1 VRRLVPALA
10 FFTLIGC
17 TQMPQLRPTRADL
30 HSYAQPG
37 LARVHHLALDLEVLF
52 GQRQLVGSATLSV
65 EGDGPLIL
73 DTHDLTI
80 ERVELW
86 NPTRRNWDNGA
97 YTLGK
102 ADPVLGAPL
111 EIPLTTPHQGVRVHY
126 RTSPKATALQW
137 LDPPQTAGKKY
148 PLLFTQSESIYA
160 RTWVPIQ
167 DSPGIRMTYTA
178 RIRTPRELFAV
189 MSADNSKNKARTGEY
204 FFDMPQRI
212 PAYLLALA
220 AGDLDYRALSN
231 RTGVYAEPATVGLA
245 ASEFSDT
252 EKMVQAIEQM
262 YGPYRWGQYDIF
274 VGPPSFPIGGMENPR
289 LTFATPTV
297 LAGDKSLVGLIAH
310 ELAHSWSG
318 NLVTNATWRD
328 FWLNEGFTT
337 YLENRIQEKL
347 YGRERAD
354 KEFSI
359 ELGELKEE
367 MKRLAP
373 RDQILWVNLDGR
385 DPEEGFT
392 QVPYA
397 KGALLLRTLERS
409 VGREKWDAFLQEYF
423 QRFAFESI
431 TTAQFLDYLRLRLPE
446 TQTVDIRRWVYD
458 SGLPE
463 TDAVP
468 PAGVFAAIDQAA
480 KNFQAAKP
488 FPITGWTT
496 QDWLRFLRQLPETL
510 PANDMRTLDD
520 AYHLSATG
528 NSEILTQWL
537 RMSIRANYEPGLA
550 RLEPFLMSVGRQK
563 MLRPLYTDL
572 ARTPEGKAKA
582 RAIFERA
589 RPGYHP
595 IAASMVE
602 GVLK

>member
-1 VRRLVPALA
+1 MRYLVL
-10 FFTLIGC
+10 FTLALVLTGC
-17 TQMPQLRPTRADL
+17 GQLPRRVDV
-30 HSYAQPG
+30 HSYAQPEM
-37 LARVHHLALDLEVLF
+37 ARVRHLKLDLEVLF
-52 GQRQLVGSATLSV
+52 GERQLVGSAALSV
-65 EGDGPLIL
+65 EGHGPLIL
-73 DTHDLTI
+73 DTHSLTI

-86 NPTRRNWDNGA
+86 NPVRRNWDAGS

-102 ADPVLGAPL
+102 ADPVLGARL
-111 EIPLTTPHQGVRVHY
+111 EIPLEMPHQSVRIFY

-137 LDPPQTAGKKY
+137 LDPPQTAGKKH

-167 DSPGIRMTYTA
+167 DSPGIRITYEA
-178 RIRTPRELFAV
+178 RIRTPKELFAV
-189 MSADNSKNKARTGEY
+189 MSADNSKNRARTGDYLFE
-204 FFDMPQRI
+204 MPERI
-212 PAYLLALA
+212 PPYLLALA
-220 AGDLDYRALSN
+220 VGDLDYRALSH
-231 RTGVYAEPATVGLA
+231 RTGVYAEPVTLGAA

-252 EKMVQAIEQM
+252 ERMVQAIEQM
-262 YGPYRWGQYDIF
+262 YGPYRWKQYDIF

-347 YGRERAD
+347 YGKLRAD
-354 KEFSI
+354 KEFTI
-359 ELGELKEE
+359 ELGELREE

-397 KGALLLRTLERS
+397 KGALLLRTLERA
-409 VGREKWDAFLQEYF
+409 VGRPRWDAFLQDYF
-423 QRFAFESI
+423 NRFAFQSI
-431 TTAQFLDYLRLRLPE
+431 TTSQFLDYLRLKLPE
-446 TQTVDIRRWVYD
+446 TQSVDVSRWVYEP
-458 SGLPE
+458 GLP
-463 TDAVP
+463 DGGAVP
-468 PAGVFAAIDQAA
+468 PEGVFSAIDQAVA
-480 KNFQAAKP
+480 NFQQAKP
-488 FPITGWTT
+488 FPVTGWIT

-510 PANDMRTLDD
+510 PATSLRTLDD
-520 AYHLSATG
+520 AYHLSSTG

-550 RLEPFLMSVGRQK
+550 RLEPFLLSVGRQK
-563 MLRPLYTDL
+563 MLRPLYTEL
-572 ARTPEGKAKA
+572 ARTPQGKAKA
-582 RAIFERA
+582 RDLFARA
-589 RPGYHP
+589 RSSYHP
-595 IAASMVE
+595 LAVALVE
-602 GVLK
+602 GILK